1 MIVKSIFIAD
11 DNSEWDCK
19 EHAIARDEYL
29 ELKKN
34 LQIAEKEISTRRF
47 VCKHPVVTET
57 HKYIEHDPLCSDE
70 EYYVMRCQI
79 CEHEWC
85 EDVNR
90 RSTNPRKVI
99 KRKL

>member
-19 EHAIARDEYL
+19 EHAIARDDFL
-29 ELKKN
+29 NLKKN
-34 LQIAEKEISTRRF
+34 LKLAENAISTRRLT
-47 VCKHPVVTET
+47 CTHPVVTET
-57 HKYIEHDPLCSDE
+57 YKYIEHDPLCADE
-70 EYYVMRCQI
+70 EYYIMRCQI

-90 RSTNPRKVI
+90 RGTNERKVI
-99 KRKL
+99 KR